1 MGVGAGGWRWLLPV
15 EKGGPYTGPLAL
27 WKNSFHRLDVPVPYE
42 SAITMNRT
50 AFFFFPFP
58 VSLNKQS

>member
-1 MGVGAGGWRWLLPV
+1 M

-27 WKNSFHRLDVPVPYE
+27 WKNSSHRLDVPVPYE